1 MTKSYKQTIL
11 ESLLSQ
17 SINEENKNLKNEV
30 EAFHTALMNVATMS
44 EKDSPFLGLA
54 GAKYDK
60 DFAKI
65 NKHMEAVESIWSGI
79 SKTILKTHK

>member
-1 MTKSYKQTIL
+1 
-11 ESLLSQ
+11 
-17 SINEENKNLKNEV
+17 
-30 EAFHTALMNVATMS
+30 MS